1 MVYPNLLTEKLL
13 HIFVFNIYKQIHIVC
28 LHLFTNICNY
38 IPYSIYAGAGALVV
52 SVLVVI
58 EGGGGFPRGALP
70 GGSSRAGAGCP
81 RGGSSRAGAWVPSW
95 CPSEYSQPTTQAGTR
110 DAPQRGGALACESK
124 LQGKF
129 AGCDCS
135 NYQLFMCPS
144 WGGFYRLVY
153 RLKC

>member
-1 MVYPNLLTEKLL
+1 MPSWCPSWW
-13 HIFVFNIYKQIHIVC
+13 I
-28 LHLFTNICNY
+28 
-38 IPYSIYAGAGALVV
+38 
-52 SVLVVI
+52 I
-58 EGGGGFPRGALP
+58 EGGGGVLSWCPSWWIIK
-70 GGSSRAGAGCP
+70 GG
-81 RGGSSRAGAWVPSW
+81 GGVPSW

-110 DAPQRGGALACESK
+110 DAPQCGGALASESK